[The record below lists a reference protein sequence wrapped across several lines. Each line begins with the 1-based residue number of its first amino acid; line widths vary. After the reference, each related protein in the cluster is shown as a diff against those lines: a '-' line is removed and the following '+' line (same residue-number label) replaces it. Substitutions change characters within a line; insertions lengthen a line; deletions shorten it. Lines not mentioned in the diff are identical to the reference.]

1 MGERELARGLTGT
14 ARPPNSIVTSDAPTP
29 DPRPETPDPV
39 VADWLAPRRFA
50 LVLAALLA
58 VTFWR
63 VLFGGEAFFYRDYGF
78 LGYPFAHFHRECF
91 WSGDLF
97 PLWNP
102 YVNCGA
108 PFLAQ
113 WNTLC
118 LYPGALIYLLLPL
131 PWSLG
136 FFCVAHL
143 FLGGMGMRALA
154 ERWTGSRFGAAVAGV
169 AFVFSGL
176 VLGCVIY
183 PNYLVALG
191 WMPWVALATRR
202 AWREGG
208 RAIVLAALSG
218 AMQMLSGAPEIILL
232 TWAFLAVLAV
242 ADWVQGSR
250 FKVQGL
256 PAQGSDGEK
265 NAPSPLSPALS
276 PDGGEGDRSAA
287 KAACTASQS
296 NTPGL
301 LITNHSSLLTRFLS
315 VILLI
320 TALCAAQ
327 LLPFFQ
333 LLSLSQRSGDAV
345 NTFWSLPGWGWVN
358 LFFPL
363 FMNFQTEQGV
373 FVMIGQSFFP
383 SVYLGI
389 VPLTMA
395 LLAVWRIGL
404 RRVEDVERAETGG
417 AFVAAVPPHP
427 GPLPPGEGE
436 RQSALGDTAASS
448 AQGRATSP
456 PLLGG
461 EGRGEGEGRSL
472 ESSAPNPVQMHP
484 PQSAAVWE
492 VRLLAGATLLAVLL
506 AMGDNF
512 VLWRWL
518 REVLPLGVM
527 RFPVKALL
535 LAAFT
540 VPLLAAWGMPV
551 LVPIAERVRAES
563 NPRTDGAMDS
573 LDKFYDRVRALLAA
587 AKFDHPIGLILWLG
601 IVVSVQRWLWPFS
614 VGTRT
619 PGSATGLTSWMVAL
633 LVLNVALLSLLPRR
647 RAMAALLFLAII
659 ATASWRKNPVLLA
672 TIPAHAFQPG
682 LALAYHADKGAL
694 TPVPK
699 LGESRVMLSPLAER
713 ALHTRMVPKFF
724 DDFIGQRL
732 AFWGNLNLL
741 DGLPKVNGASTLV
754 TREWNDV
761 EYFLYGTTNPAP
773 ANLMDFLGVTHT
785 TKPGELMQWE
795 RRETAMPLVS
805 AGQKIQSYD
814 DASQSVGALLGPSWQ
829 PRETVLIPA
838 ISSTSQTERAA
849 ATARVRHFQPPSA
862 SNDINGRRLQ
872 VAGTGVP
879 AASLIEIEAEAA
891 APTVVVIAQN
901 FYPSWRAT
909 VNGQPAPV
917 LRANHA
923 FQAIPIPAGKSTI
936 RLDYVDWPF
945 RVGAVVSLATLLGC
959 VVLWRRARLHSA
971 DGDSTIG

>member
-1 MGERELARGLTGT
+1 MT
-14 ARPPNSIVTSDAPTP
+14 APAANSE
-29 DPRPETPDPV
+29 PETQNSEQFLT
-39 VADWLAPRRFA
+39 AGRFA
-50 LVLAALLA
+50 FVLAALLA

-91 WSGDLF
+91 WSGDFF

-118 LYPGALIYLLLPL
+118 LYPGALLYLLLPL

-191 WMPWVALATRR
+191 WMPWVVLATRR
-202 AWREGG
+202 AWQEGG
-208 RAIVLAALSG
+208 RTLVLAALAG
-218 AMQMLSGAPEIILL
+218 AMQMLTGAPEIILL
-232 TWAFLAVLAV
+232 TWGFLAALLVV
-242 ADWVQGSR
+242 DWVQSSKS
-250 FKVQGL
+250 KVQS
-256 PAQGSDGEK
+256 PSAQGSVGAKD
-265 NAPSPLSPALS
+265 APSLTPALS
-276 PDGGEGDRSAA
+276 RWEKESASAVAGAPVAPLANPVGSPSAPKSEPPASAPTLTASPPLPAGEGRGEGDRVPSET
-287 KAACTASQS
+287 TASPAS
-296 NTPGL
+296 HRPTNHFS
-301 LITNHSSLLTRFLS
+301 LITFPRRFLA
-315 VILLI
+315 VIALVA
-320 TALCAAQ
+320 ALCAAQ

-389 VPLTMA
+389 VPLTLA

-404 RRVEDVERAETGG
+404 RRAEVGRGVLTPPSATHTPLDLGG
-417 AFVAAVPPHP
+417 ALGTARPTSADSAV
-427 GPLPPGEGE
+427 
-436 RQSALGDTAASS
+436 T
-448 AQGRATSP
+448 
-456 PLLGG
+456 
-461 EGRGEGEGRSL
+461 
-472 ESSAPNPVQMHP
+472 
-484 PQSAAVWE
+484 AVWE

-512 VLWRWL
+512 PLWGWL
-518 REVLPLGVM
+518 RAVLPLGIM

-540 VPLLAAWGMPV
+540 VPLLAAWGTSV
-551 LVPIAERVRAES
+551 LVAAADRIRATADSDSEGTEVALGRLAERMKALAQATTAEGPILGVLALALVVLWQDSNWPVHLTHNMPRA
-563 NPRTDGAMDS
+563 DAGWLGWMM
-573 LDKFYDRVRALLAA
+573 ALL
-587 AKFDHPIGLILWLG
+587 GLSL
-601 IVVSVQRWLWPFS
+601 S
-614 VGTRT
+614 
-619 PGSATGLTSWMVAL
+619 
-633 LVLNVALLSLLPRR
+633 LLSLLPSR
-647 RAMAALLFLAII
+647 RALAALTFLLLL
-659 ATASWRKNPVLLA
+659 ATSAVWNNMALQA
-672 TIPAHAFQPG
+672 TIPASAFEPG
-682 LALAYHADKGAL
+682 LAAAYHASKGAL
-694 TPVPK
+694 TPAPK
-699 LGESRVMLSPLAER
+699 LGESRIMLSPLAER
-713 ALHTRMVPKFF
+713 ALHTRMVPKFY

-754 TREWNDV
+754 TREWSEV
-761 EYFLYGTTNPAP
+761 ENFLYATTNPAP
-773 ANLMDFLGVTHT
+773 AHLMDFLGVTHT

-795 RRETAMPLVS
+795 RRETAMPLVT
-805 AGQKIQSYD
+805 AGLRPIIGDDSKAPFAYLDMTTVSYRE
-814 DASQSVGALLGPSWQ
+814 AVLLPSEARQ
-829 PRETVLIPA
+829 FPLATNRVEV
-838 ISSTSQTERAA
+838 
-849 ATARVRHFQPPSA
+849 TARVRHFHPRAGDLQSPSA
-862 SNDINGRRLQ
+862 GNDSDGRRLQ
-872 VAGTGVP
+872 VADTDTGDI
-879 AASLIEIEAEAA
+879 LIEAEAV

-923 FQAIPIPAGKSTI
+923 FQAIPIPEGKSTV

-945 RVGAVVSLATLLGC
+945 RLGVGLSLAALAVCGLLWWRAGC
-959 VVLWRRARLHSA
+959 
-971 DGDSTIG
+971 GPTIATEAGGTGE

>member
-1 MGERELARGLTGT
+1 M
-14 ARPPNSIVTSDAPTP
+14 TSDTSTP
-29 DPRPETPDPV
+29 DPRPQTPDLGA
-39 VADWLAPRRFA
+39 ADAWLTPGRFA
-50 LVLAALLA
+50 LILAALLA
-58 VTFWR
+58 ATFWR
-63 VLFGGEAFFYRDYGF
+63 VLFGDEAFFYRDYGF

-91 WSGDLF
+91 WSGDFF

-191 WMPWVALATRR
+191 WMPWVMLAVRR
-202 AWREGG
+202 SWQEGG
-208 RAIVLAALSG
+208 RSVVLAALAG
-218 AMQMLSGAPEIILL
+218 AMQMLTGAPEIILL
-232 TWAFLAVLAV
+232 TWALLTALAVMDAAV
-242 ADWVQGSR
+242 KRKTENVSR
-250 FKVQGL
+250 GFL
-256 PAQGSDGEK
+256 T
-265 NAPSPLSPALS
+265 NYALRITS
-276 PDGGEGDRSAA
+276 TIA
-287 KAACTASQS
+287 
-296 NTPGL
+296 
-301 LITNHSSLLTRFLS
+301 LITG
-315 VILLI
+315 
-320 TALCAAQ
+320 LCAAQ

-389 VPLTMA
+389 VPLTLA
-395 LLAVWRIGL
+395 LLAAWRV
-404 RRVEDVERAETGG
+404 RTPEVK
-417 AFVAAVPPHP
+417 
-427 GPLPPGEGE
+427 
-436 RQSALGDTAASS
+436 
-448 AQGRATSP
+448 
-456 PLLGG
+456 LLG
-461 EGRGEGEGRSL
+461 
-472 ESSAPNPVQMHP
+472 AT
-484 PQSAAVWE
+484 
-492 VRLLAGATLLAVLL
+492 TLLAVLL

-518 REVLPLGVM
+518 REVLPLGVV

-540 VPLLAAWGMPV
+540 VPLLAAWGMSV
-551 LVPIAERVRAES
+551 LVPIAERLRAEA

-633 LVLNVALLSLLPRR
+633 LVLNVALLSPLPRR
-647 RAMAALLFLAII
+647 RTMATLLFLAII
-659 ATASWRKNPVLLA
+659 ATAGWRKNPALLA
-672 TIPAHAFQPG
+672 TIPASAFEPG
-682 LALAYHADKGAL
+682 LATAYHASKGAL
-694 TPVPK
+694 TPAPK
-699 LGESRVMLSPLAER
+699 LGESRIMLSPQAEL
-713 ALHTRMVPKFF
+713 ALHTRMVPKFY

-805 AGQKIQSYD
+805 
-814 DASQSVGALLGPSWQ
+814 L
-829 PRETVLIPA
+829 
-838 ISSTSQTERAA
+838 
-849 ATARVRHFQPPSA
+849 
-862 SNDINGRRLQ
+862 
-872 VAGTGVP
+872 P
-879 AASLIEIEAEAA
+879 AAVVEETSPSHGFKKTSEPDWNPRQLSFIATPTTPESYEMKFDFSRPEAPFLTGAVRVSRFSPMNIEVLAEANA
-891 APTVVVIAQN
+891 AHGIVIAQN

-909 VNGQPAPV
+909 VNGQTAPV
-917 LRANHA
+917 LRANHT
-923 FQAIPIPAGKSTI
+923 FQAIPIPAGKSTV

-945 RVGAVVSLATLLGC
+945 RIGAGISALTLLGC
-959 VVLWRRARLHSA
+959 VVLWRRGS
-971 DGDSTIG
+971 S